1 MQQTVEPFSLGLPEL
16 VQPNQGISLPL
27 SGPIIVS
34 GLGADVSV
42 NVTLDSPVQGF
53 ISWATIIKNDLT
65 IGVFTSVENG
75 DSIAVKIIAAPEFGG
90 EVCVCVRI

>member
-1 MQQTVEPFSLGLPEL
+1 M
-16 VQPNQGISLPL
+16 
-27 SGPIIVS
+27 
-34 GLGADVSV
+34 
-42 NVTLDSPVQGF
+42 QGF